1 MEPQLLWGLPRPRLA
16 CPSPTLALQP
26 HPSSFAG
33 GRQREGKAVLLG
45 RFGARRLQFM
55 AN

>member
-1 MEPQLLWGLPRPRLA
+1 MEPELLWGLPRPGLA

-26 HPSSFAG
+26 HPSSFAE
-33 GRQREGKAVLLG
+33 GRQRGGKAVLLG
-45 RFGARRLQFM
+45 RLGARLQFM